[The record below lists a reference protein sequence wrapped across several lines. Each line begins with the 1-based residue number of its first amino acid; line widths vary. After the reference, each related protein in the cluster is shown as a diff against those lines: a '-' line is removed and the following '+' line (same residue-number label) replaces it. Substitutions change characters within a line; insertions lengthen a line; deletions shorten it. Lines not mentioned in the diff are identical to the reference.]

1 VFTTHH
7 SNDINYLNFEV
18 SVPGCHDAYGG
29 LLGQTYQCKYAHEKF
44 EWSREREEAFRVAT
58 LETASATYSP
68 LAECAHED
76 EYRGEAIRG
85 GSFSNSTLS
94 MTTML

>member
-1 VFTTHH
+1 VR
-7 SNDINYLNFEV
+7 
-18 SVPGCHDAYGG
+18 VPGCHNAYGG
-29 LLGQTYQCKYAHEKF
+29 LLGQTYQCKYAREKF

-58 LETASATYSP
+58 LETASGMYSP
-68 LAECAHED
+68 LATCAHED

-85 GSFSNSTLS
+85 GSFSNGTLS